1 MKKISKSLYIFLLFA
16 FSCYASAQAPPK
28 IDYVKILKEGKYNM
42 LQRQKFSK
50 FIYQS
55 SEDENLTELR
65 KEYNLDS
72 IAGKG
77 SDINKA
83 INLLQWMHKTVP
95 HEDEY
100 NHKLLTAK
108 NIIET
113 YKEKGLAQGCYP
125 LAIAMNEIFL
135 AMGFKS
141 RIVICFAAD
150 FDHPNGGHVI
160 NTVFIPSLHKWVW
173 MDPQFNAYLKD
184 ENGDYLSI
192 AEVRE
197 KIINHHTIFLNSNAD
212 YHGETIDVN
221 YYLYE
226 FMVEHLYRF
235 ISPVNN
241 GFSSETRESGKTI
254 TYIELLPSKSKKP
267 TSGTFESHAANGIQV
282 ITIHTNNPLIFWE
295 KPYF

>member
-1 MKKISKSLYIFLLFA
+1 MKKIGGLLLMFLLFTA
-16 FSCYASAQAPPK
+16 SCYFSAQTPLK
-28 IDYVKILKEGKYNM
+28 IDYIKILQEGKYNM
-42 LQRQKFSK
+42 LQKRDFPKFT
-50 FIYQS
+50 YQS
-55 SEDENLTELR
+55 SQNKNLTELR
-65 KEYNLDS
+65 KQYNLDS
-72 IAGKG
+72 ISGNG

-113 YKEKGLAQGCYP
+113 YKNKGLAQGCYP

-135 AMGFKS
+135 AMGFQS
-141 RIVICFAAD
+141 RIVICFPTD
-150 FDHPNGGHVI
+150 FEHPNGGHVI
-160 NTVFIPSLHKWVW
+160 NTVYIQSLDKWVW

-184 ENGDYLSI
+184 ENGNYLSI
-192 AEVRE
+192 AEARE
-197 KIINHHTIFLNSNAD
+197 KIINHQVIFLNSDAD

-235 ISPVNN
+235 ISPVHSKYN
-241 GFSSETRESGKTI
+241 SETREKGKTFQ
-254 TYIELLPSKSKKP
+254 YIELIPSNSKKP
-267 TSGTFESHAANGIQV
+267 TSGLFENHSANGTQV
-282 ITIHTNNPLIFWE
+282 ITIHTNNPLVFWE
-295 KPYF
+295 KP